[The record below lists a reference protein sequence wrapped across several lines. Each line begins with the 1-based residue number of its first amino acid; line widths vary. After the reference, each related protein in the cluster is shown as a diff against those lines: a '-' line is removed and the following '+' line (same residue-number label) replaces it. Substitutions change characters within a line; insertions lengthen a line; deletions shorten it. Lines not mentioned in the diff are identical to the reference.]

1 MEEQEKDLSRFS
13 RLAAWTEY
21 ELADLCLGL
30 TPDRGRADNEARN
43 DVLEAIHR
51 AAEMGELPRKTNSLQ
66 PLNLHQYRTSTYYP
80 RSDATRWAAANF
92 PETFPF
98 AAESG
103 GTTGQD
109 EKLRLNAAGGY
120 PVAPEG
126 LQVGGGEDKYL
137 GTAERNTLLKLV
149 IGMAIKGYGYD
160 PQAAR
165 SPCAGEIVAD
175 LENLGIAITDDTV
188 RKWLKEAAT
197 SVLPKKPH
205 QS

>member
-1 MEEQEKDLSRFS
+1 MEEQEKELSRFS
-13 RLAAWTEY
+13 KLAAWTEY

-30 TPDRGRADNEARN
+30 IPDNRRADNEERN
-43 DVLEAIHR
+43 RVLEFIHR

-66 PLNLHQYRTSTYYP
+66 PLNVHQYRTSTYYP
-80 RSDATRWAAANF
+80 RSDATHWAAANF

-98 AAESG
+98 IPESG
-103 GTTGQD
+103 GTIGQE
-109 EKLRLNAAGGY
+109 EKPRLNAAGGY

-126 LQVGGGEDKYL
+126 LQVGGGEDKSL

-160 PQAAR
+160 PRAAR
-165 SPCAGEIVAD
+165 SPSAGEIVAD
-175 LENLGIAITDDTV
+175 LQNLGIAITDDTV

-197 SVLPKKPH
+197 SVLPKKPR